1 MPRASVFAATLA
13 GLTLLAAGV
22 VEALPLVFFGTAVEH
37 AAVDHGRVTMLAGA
51 ALVLAAAAA
60 VRQRRAAALL
70 ATAAVVPTALA
81 LTAPVAAF
89 GLLAL
94 PFAIGAGVGAAVLG
108 CLPETDRGRL
118 GACAALGVVA
128 LGAAAAGGLAWGA
141 VVAGALTL
149 GAYLHARA
157 RGAAPRAAL
166 AGLAPGIGFALLAA
180 SAVLAGGALAA

>member
-1 MPRASVFAATLA
+1 MLRAGLFALALA

-22 VEALPLVFFGTAVEH
+22 VEAEPLVFFGTTVEH
-37 AAVDHGRVTMLAGA
+37 AAVEHGRTTMLAGA
-51 ALVLAAAAA
+51 ALVLVAAAG

-70 ATAAVVPTALA
+70 AAAAIVPTGLTLA
-81 LTAPVAAF
+81 TPVAAF

-94 PFAIGAGVGAAVLG
+94 PLAVASGAAGAVLG
-108 CLPETDRGRL
+108 CLRDADRDRL
-118 GACAALGVVA
+118 GASALLGVVA
-128 LGAAAAGGLAWGA
+128 LCAAAVSGLAWGA

-157 RGAAPRAAL
+157 GGAAPRAAL
-166 AGLAPGIGFALLAA
+166 TGLAPNLGFAVLAA